1 TPTWKRDVLPH
12 LEKTCAATKG
22 CHGDDPTDSID
33 LDLRP
38 AVAYATLVGR
48 PSSVR
53 TTALLVAP
61 GDPKNSFVIDK
72 LSGTLGGKEG
82 KRMPLDAETG
92 APKAPDADDDDFLK
106 NKLIPWIAAGAKE
119 E

>member
-1 TPTWKRDVLPH
+1 VLPYV
-12 LEKTCAATKG
+12 ERTCAVAHG

-38 AVAYATLVGR
+38 TVAYASLVGR

-53 TTALLVAP
+53 PGALLVAP
-61 GDPKNSFVIDK
+61 GDPTKSFVVDK
-72 LSGTLGGKEG
+72 LTGTLGAKEG
-82 KRMPLDAETG
+82 KRMPLDRDTG
-92 APKAPDADDDDFLK
+92 APKTPGPDDDDFLK

-119 E
+119 D